1 MKKLSDIS
9 SVYFLGIGGIGMSA
23 LARYFKSRGIRV
35 SGYDKTETVL
45 TKQLVAEGMTV
56 HYDDNLEKIDREAEL
71 VIVTPAVPQDH
82 SELNFFKNNGYPVK
96 KGARCWV

>member
-9 SVYFLGIGGIGMSA
+9 SVYFLGNQGHRHERAGQV
-23 LARYFKSRGIRV
+23 FQKQRGIRV

-71 VIVTPAVPQDH
+71 VIVTPAVPAGSQRTD
-82 SELNFFKNNGYPVK
+82 FQK
-96 KGARCWV
+96 KKK